1 MLNDDYL
8 HVRCCAHII
17 KEMNNSNSNI
27 HYAKKY
33 LRSSPSKLIRFRK
46 YVEHEKLDSRYICCD
61 GCAYLVEFHPF
72 DIKECS

>member
-1 MLNDDYL
+1 MFNDDCL

-33 LRSSPSKLIRFRK
+33 LISSPSKLIRFRK
-46 YVEHEKLDSRYICCD
+46 YVDHEKLDSIHI
-61 GCAYLVEFHPF
+61 LL
-72 DIKECS
+72 